1 MFGEEAGRFLGFEFV
16 FVVGCQ
22 RTKHTWLM
30 EAKPLPQTSGFKIL
44 PRIVAIVGCDGS
56 GKSTMAAELL
66 EHLSQEGPSKVVYL
80 GQSSGHIA
88 TYVDA
93 LPIIGPRIKRY
104 LVRKAERSHDQKIK
118 TQDLLTTVAIF
129 VLSLWRAYKFRRMLA
144 LCRQGVFVITDRYPQ
159 DEVVGFFYDGPGLKR
174 INTESWIARKLAARE
189 RRLYRWMA
197 RYLPALVIR
206 LGVDADTAIARKP
219 DHDYA
224 TLCDKVS
231 VMQRLHFNGASI
243 LEIDSCEPSEEGLRQ
258 AMEAVDAVNN
268 GGQVTPVEVVLPG
281 ILPDSKPGI
290 PELVD

>member
-1 MFGEEAGRFLGFEFV
+1 M
-16 FVVGCQ
+16 
-22 RTKHTWLM
+22 
-30 EAKPLPQTSGFKIL
+30 PQTSGIKIL

-66 EHLSQEGPSKVVYL
+66 EHLSQEGPSKIVYL

-88 TYVDA
+88 TYVNT

-104 LVRKAERSHDQKIK
+104 LVRKADRSHDQKIK

-129 VLSLWRAYKFRRMLA
+129 VLSLWRAYKFRRMLS

-159 DEVVGFFYDGPGLKR
+159 DEVIGFFYDGPGLKR
-174 INTESWIARKLAARE
+174 INEESWIARKLAARE
-189 RRLYRWMA
+189 RQLYRWMA
-197 RYLPALVIR
+197 RHLPALIIR

-219 DHDYA
+219 DHNYA

-231 VMQRLHFNGASI
+231 VMERLHFNGASI
-243 LEIDSCEPSEEGLRQ
+243 LEIDSCNPSEEGLRK
-258 AMEAVDAVNN
+258 ALEAVDIVNI
-268 GGQVTPVEVVLPG
+268 GGEVTTVEFPLSG
-281 ILPDSKPGI
+281 ILPDSKSGI